1 MSGVMLNRA
10 GADAPA
16 PEPAPQMPQA
26 DPMQMIH
33 FMIQHLTATIQQV
46 STSLGQIAEAV
57 QRQQA
62 EIADLQTKMSA
73 PKEILRDHTGRA
85 VGTRLAV

>member
-26 DPMQMIH
+26 DPMQMIR

-57 QRQQA
+57 QRQQG
-62 EIADLQTKMSA
+62 EIADLQAKMSA

-85 VGTRLAV
+85 VGTRLAI